1 VLEREDDEV
10 DFELDEELWELLEL
24 EDFFPALLP

>member
-1 VLEREDDEV
+1 LLEREEDEV

-24 EDFFPALLP
+24 VDLFPALLP